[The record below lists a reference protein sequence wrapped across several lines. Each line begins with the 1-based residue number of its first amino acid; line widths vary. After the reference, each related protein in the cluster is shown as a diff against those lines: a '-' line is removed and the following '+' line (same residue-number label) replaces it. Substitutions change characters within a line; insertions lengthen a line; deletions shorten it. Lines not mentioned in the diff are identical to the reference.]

1 MTMPGRSCV
10 ALTLL
15 IFFCGPSRVGA
26 DCSLER
32 LRISE
37 IQAGQEHGLI
47 QNDSRHAGRKNVSNV
62 NQQYKCSRF
71 PRSIG
76 LPLSVSF
83 AGLLCRREPPK
94 KEMFLFSKALA
105 LRGHRHSAIMNMN
118 QTPSAVLLLIE
129 LSFPAVSCERRTIF
143 SELGSE
149 IPIKLGLGSV
159 AVQVNG
165 NVMNA

>member
-47 QNDSRHAGRKNVSNV
+47 QNDSRHAGRKNVSNA

-76 LPLSVSF
+76 LLCRCPLPASF
-83 AGLLCRREPPK
+83 AAESLPK
-94 KEMFLFSKALA
+94 KKCSSSQKPW
-105 LRGHRHSAIMNMN
+105 R
-118 QTPSAVLLLIE
+118 SAV
-129 LSFPAVSCERRTIF
+129 T
-143 SELGSE
+143 G
-149 IPIKLGLGSV
+149 IPEY
-159 AVQVNG
+159 
-165 NVMNA
+165 

>member
-1 MTMPGRSCV
+1 MPGRSCV

-47 QNDSRHAGRKNVSNV
+47 QNDSRHAGRKNVSNA

-71 PRSIG
+71 PRSI
-76 LPLSVSF
+76 
-83 AGLLCRREPPK
+83 GLLCRREPPK

-105 LRGHRHSAIMNMN
+105 LRGHRHSGIMNMN

-149 IPIKLGLGSV
+149 IPIKLGLGRV

>member
-47 QNDSRHAGRKNVSNV
+47 QNDSRNAGRKNVSNS
-62 NQQYKCSRF
+62 NPQYKCSRF
-71 PRSIG
+71 LRSIG
-76 LPLSVSF
+76 LLCLI
-83 AGLLCRREPPK
+83 LLPAAFVAEILPK
-94 KEMFLFSKALA
+94 KKCSSSKKFW
-105 LRGHRHSAIMNMN
+105 RC
-118 QTPSAVLLLIE
+118 AVT
-129 LSFPAVSCERRTIF
+129 C
-143 SELGSE
+143 
-149 IPIKLGLGSV
+149 IPEEST
-159 AVQVNG
+159 
-165 NVMNA
+165 

>member
-47 QNDSRHAGRKNVSNV
+47 QNDSRHAGRKNVSNA

-76 LPLSVSF
+76 L
-83 AGLLCRREPPK
+83 LCCREPPK
-94 KEMFLFSKALA
+94 KEMFLFPKALA
-105 LRGHRHSAIMNMN
+105 LRGQRHSGLMNMKETSGESN
-118 QTPSAVLLLIE
+118 QTSAAR
-129 LSFPAVSCERRTIF
+129 AVSAPSIDFAYF
-143 SELGSE
+143 S
-149 IPIKLGLGSV
+149 IKLRIKPPSEEISADKLFP
-159 AVQVNG
+159 
-165 NVMNA
+165 